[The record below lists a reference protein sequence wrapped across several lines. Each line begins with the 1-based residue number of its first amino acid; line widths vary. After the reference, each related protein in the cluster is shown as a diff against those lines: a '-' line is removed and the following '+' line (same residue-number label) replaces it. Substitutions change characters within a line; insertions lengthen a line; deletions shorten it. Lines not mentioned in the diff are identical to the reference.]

1 MTSQNNTKRQEMSAS
16 QAELYRLA
24 LGASK
29 ILKAMGRSQQR
40 LAGAPPPIATTV
52 VAQEIR
58 SPTPES
64 GTDAKREEAQRREAP
79 GTVGRPEPSDHGDDD
94 RPSTPTTPTQPSQPS
109 QPSQPTTLPVARVP
123 SNALHRAMSF
133 ASLGAKLIVGSA
145 VDSIRGRLSNDPP
158 SNSSSDSSSN
168 LSSNFITA
176 KNAERLANH
185 LSRLRGAALKLSQVL
200 SMQDENVLPP
210 QVQEALERVR
220 AGADVMPADQLE
232 SMMRSQLGDDWRDK
246 FVEFDE
252 EPMAAASIGQV
263 HAATIVDGDT
273 AGDTVGVV
281 VKVQYPGVA
290 KSINSDI
297 DNLVR
302 LTRFAQVLPPG
313 LYVENAVKVAK
324 KELALECDY
333 SYERYVLN
341 GDDGDRKAA
350 DEWMGGT
357 AHSYAPTPA
366 PTSIPTPAPH
376 AFAILR
382 PHVRSFACHAYIQVG
397 TAYIQ
402 GTGRG
407 GSRVHGRDAPQGAA
421 RL

>member
-1 MTSQNNTKRQEMSAS
+1 MSAS

-40 LAGAPPPIATTV
+40 LAGTPPPIATTV
-52 VAQEIR
+52 VAQQIR
-58 SPTPES
+58 SPES
-64 GTDAKREEAQRREAP
+64 GTDNAKREEAHPQEAP
-79 GTVGRPEPSDHGDDD
+79 GTVGRPEPSDNGEDD
-94 RPSTPTTPTQPSQPS
+94 RPSTPTTPTTPT
-109 QPSQPTTLPVARVP
+109 QPTTLPVARVP

-145 VDSIRGRLSNDPP
+145 VDSISGRLSNDPP
-158 SNSSSDSSSN
+158 SNSTSSP
-168 LSSNFITA
+168 SSNFITA

-302 LTRFAQVLPPG
+302 LTRFSQVLPPG

-333 SYERYVLN
+333 AYER
-341 GDDGDRKAA
+341 
-350 DEWMGGT
+350 
-357 AHSYAPTPA
+357 
-366 PTSIPTPAPH
+366 
-376 AFAILR
+376 
-382 PHVRSFACHAYIQVG
+382 
-397 TAYIQ
+397 
-402 GTGRG
+402 
-407 GSRVHGRDAPQGAA
+407 
-421 RL
+421 

>member
-1 MTSQNNTKRQEMSAS
+1 MRTTDCHHTPGGGLSLTSQNTNNRMSAS

-40 LAGAPPPIATTV
+40 LAGPPPPIATTV

-109 QPSQPTTLPVARVP
+109 QPTTLPVARVP

-145 VDSIRGRLSNDPP
+145 IDSISGRLSNDPP

-333 SYERYVLN
+333 SYER
-341 GDDGDRKAA
+341 
-350 DEWMGGT
+350 
-357 AHSYAPTPA
+357 
-366 PTSIPTPAPH
+366 
-376 AFAILR
+376 
-382 PHVRSFACHAYIQVG
+382 
-397 TAYIQ
+397 
-402 GTGRG
+402 
-407 GSRVHGRDAPQGAA
+407 
-421 RL
+421 